1 MTKKERLVTNSIK
14 IFDKFIHF
22 LPGNILAKLIIEMIS
37 PFLKKTCMNKEH
49 TISKGV
55 GEDIFYMTKAMLYT
69 ILRIELSDVSRNIF
83 VNGLFHKER
92 WHNTSR
98 EWREKYGEGPPG
110 FLVISPTKA
119 CNLRCYGCYADAAKE
134 TDKLPKEVFERII
147 KEAFNLW
154 GVRFFVISGGEP
166 LMYKD
171 KGEDLL
177 SLLSKFPDAIFLFY
191 TNGLLIDEEKAR
203 RMAEI
208 GNVTPAISVEGFKE
222 TTDKRRGEGAFEKIL
237 GVMER
242 LKRNKVLFGI
252 SLTATRYNC
261 EEILSDEFIDFFFF
275 KMGAAYGWLF
285 HYMPIG
291 RDADPGLMPSP
302 NQRVW
307 MWQRSWEIVK
317 KKKVMLA
324 DFWNHGT
331 TSHGCIAGG
340 REGGYFHINWHGD
353 CAPCVFFPYA
363 VSNIIDIYNQGGTIN
378 EVLFTPFFK
387 RIREWQKRYGFLSG
401 GKASGDWLRPCP
413 IRDHFLTAKKMI
425 EEYGARPIDYAL
437 NEIDKKYIEEMVS
450 YNKNLE
456 DLTLPIWRNKYLNNK

>member
-1 MTKKERLVTNSIK
+1 MTRKEKLVINSIK

-22 LPGNILAKLIIEMIS
+22 LPGNILAKLIIEIIS
-37 PFLKKTCMNKEH
+37 PLLRKVCMNREH
-49 TISKGV
+49 TISQGV

-69 ILRIELSDVSRNIF
+69 ILRIELSDTSRDIF
-83 VNGLFHKER
+83 VNALFYRDK

-119 CNLRCYGCYADAAKE
+119 CNLRCYGCYANAAKE

-147 KEAFNLW
+147 REAMELW

-177 SLLSKFPDAIFLFY
+177 TILNKFRDAIFLFY
-191 TNGLLIDEEKAR
+191 TNGLLIDEERAK
-203 RMAEI
+203 RMAEM
-208 GNVTPAISVEGFKE
+208 GNVTPAISVEGFRE
-222 TTDKRRGEGAFEKIL
+222 TTDKRRGEGSFDKIL
-237 GVMER
+237 AVMER
-242 LKRNKVLFGI
+242 LRRNRVLFGI

-291 RDADPGLMPSP
+291 RDADPSLMPTP
-302 NQRVW
+302 KQRVW
-307 MWQRSWEIVK
+307 MWQRSWEIVRK
-317 KKKVMLA
+317 KKIMLA

-331 TSHGCIAGG
+331 VSYGCIAGG

-378 EVLFTPFFK
+378 DVLFTPFFK
-387 RIREWQKRYGFLSG
+387 AIRDWQKGYGFLSG
-401 GKASGDWLRPCP
+401 GKVSGDWLRPCP

-425 EEYGARPIDYAL
+425 EEYGARPIDYAP
-437 NEIDKKYIEEMVS
+437 NEIDKKYIEEMVN
-450 YNKNLE
+450 YDKNLE
-456 DLTLPIWRNKYLNNK
+456 KLTLSIWQNKYLNNR

>member
-1 MTKKERLVTNSIK
+1 
-14 IFDKFIHF
+14 
-22 LPGNILAKLIIEMIS
+22 
-37 PFLKKTCMNKEH
+37 
-49 TISKGV
+49 
-55 GEDIFYMTKAMLYT
+55 
-69 ILRIELSDVSRNIF
+69 
-83 VNGLFHKER
+83 
-92 WHNTSR
+92 
-98 EWREKYGEGPPG
+98 
-110 FLVISPTKA
+110 
-119 CNLRCYGCYADAAKE
+119 
-134 TDKLPKEVFERII
+134 
-147 KEAFNLW
+147 
-154 GVRFFVISGGEP
+154 
-166 LMYKD
+166 
-171 KGEDLL
+171 
-177 SLLSKFPDAIFLFY
+177 
-191 TNGLLIDEEKAR
+191 
-203 RMAEI
+203 

-425 EEYGARPIDYAL
+425 EEYGARPIDYAPEENL
-437 NEIDKKYIEEMVS
+437 RAEEYVEKMANYDKELE
-450 YNKNLE
+450 NL
-456 DLTLPIWRNKYLNNK
+456 TKPIWENIYLNHRIKR